1 MKFLHT
7 SDWHLGRQF
16 HHVSLLEDQASLLAQ
31 LIDYIKNHS
40 VDAVIIAGDIFDR
53 SVPPTKAI
61 ELLNKT
67 LNTICEELK
76 TPVILIPGN
85 HDSAARLN
93 FGAKQMKASG
103 LHIVSSFDQM
113 VEPITIETKQAG
125 LVSFYGMPYSDP
137 ESVKHHFQQPVS
149 THDEAHQL
157 LADKIK
163 DCFISEHKNVLVSHC
178 FVDGAI
184 ESDSERPLSIGG
196 SDRVSHEHFVDFD
209 YVALGHLHQPQK
221 KGAEYIR
228 YSGSLMKYSFS
239 EQHHKKG
246 MTLVE
251 FDKDGFKTSE
261 HIDLK
266 PRHDMRVIEGNMD
279 EILQAAKSDPNNED
293 YVLVRLMD
301 KHAILEPMEK
311 FRTVYPNIL
320 HLEKPGMLVGVEQEL
335 GAASLK
341 RSEIDMFE
349 DFFQEAQKSS
359 LNEAQKEVIE
369 QVIQQLTCQSE
380 S

>member
-1 MKFLHT
+1 
-7 SDWHLGRQF
+7 
-16 HHVSLLEDQASLLAQ
+16 
-31 LIDYIKNHS
+31 
-40 VDAVIIAGDIFDR
+40 
-53 SVPPTKAI
+53 
-61 ELLNKT
+61 
-67 LNTICEELK
+67 
-76 TPVILIPGN
+76 
-85 HDSAARLN
+85 
-93 FGAKQMKASG
+93 MKASG